1 MEPGM
6 AGYGRAEKRSKAWRL
21 SSRPRKN
28 PSKDQDQQ
36 ADAGRAAGGGL
47 LGIQR
52 MIGNRAFVQMLESK
66 GLLSRAG
73 DEFEQHA
80 DDAAKA
86 GGLPAGR
93 DRVPR
98 PPTADPHDRD
108 AVDSELGRMGP
119 GSPLPAHVR
128 AGMEPGFDADFSE
141 VRVHTGSEA
150 GQLNS
155 ALGAD
160 AFTYGH
166 DVFYAA
172 GRAPGMDPLTA
183 HELGHV
189 VQQRADAS
197 QHSTGESTAKRI
209 QPSFTG
215 SYPVASGIFEID
227 WQTRQGKTN
236 TPPTHIGF
244 DGYMRFIPAVGAPN
258 SNNIVVTQIVKVT
271 DGGGTDVNPGTMGA
285 AQAPRGA
292 LGQPGVRTQ
301 DDALRG
307 VVGGFFTDASHASRG
322 TPAAAGSAL
331 SPDYDFSPAAP
342 GTTGPVGRTQQP
354 AIRGGG
360 IGGRNFLE
368 AGFKRSDDLADMH
381 SAAMYDVPG
390 TTDPHANLKFDFE
403 TVVRGVDTT
412 VTYGVVKW
420 GFDIVDGVVTNEYL
434 TPLDTSSATFAE
446 AMDRHMDFYVHE
458 PMTFYFDFN
467 SSTISPTELAKID
480 ALLPYFT
487 RNPKARMSVEGFAD
501 LRGGASRRNVD
512 LALKRAEAVKAAML
526 AKGVTENRFDSL
538 LVGTAPSTSATTNVG
553 TGDLGGD
560 AAVGA
565 DQDREANRW
574 ANRRVLVTFSIAAGP

>member
-1 MEPGM
+1 MERGM
-6 AGYGRAEKRSKAWRL
+6 SALGRPEKRKARL
-21 SSRPRKN
+21 NPRVPKKPPADRPE
-28 PSKDQDQQ
+28 PSEP
-36 ADAGRAAGGGL
+36 GL

-52 MIGNRAFVQMLESK
+52 SIGNRAFVHMLESK

-73 DEFEQHA
+73 DEYERHA
-80 DDAAKA
+80 DEAARA
-86 GGLPAGR
+86 GGIPAGG
-93 DRVPR
+93 DRAPS
-98 PPTADPHDRD
+98 PPEPDPVDRAAAD
-108 AVDSELGRMGP
+108 AELEHTGAGT
-119 GSPLPAHVR
+119 PLPERVR
-128 AGMEPGFDADFSE
+128 DEIEPRFDADFSD
-141 VRVHTGSEA
+141 VRVHTGDQA
-150 GQLNS
+150 GKLNS

-160 AFTYGH
+160 AFTYGR
-166 DVFYAA
+166 DVYFGA
-172 GRAPGMDPLTA
+172 GKAPALDHLTA

-189 VQQRADAS
+189 VQQRGGGR
-197 QHSTGESTAKRI
+197 QVGTARPGKRI

-215 SYPVASGIFEID
+215 SYPVTSGIFEID

-244 DGYMRFIPAVGAPN
+244 DGYMRFIPNVGAPN
-258 SNNIVVTQIVKVT
+258 SNNIVVTQIVRVVDK
-271 DGGGTDVNPGTMGA
+271 GGTDVNPGTMGA
-285 AQAPRGA
+285 PQAPRGA

-301 DDALRG
+301 ADAPRG
-307 VVGGFFTDASHASRG
+307 VEGGFFTDASHQTGA
-322 TPAAAGSAL
+322 TPAARGSAL

-342 GTTGPVGRTQQP
+342 GTTGPVGQVQQP

-403 TVVRGVDTT
+403 TVVRGVDTM

-420 GFDIVDGVVTNEYL
+420 GFEIVDGVVQNEYL
-434 TPLDTSSATFAE
+434 TQIDVASATFAE
-446 AMDRHMDFYVHE
+446 AMDRHQDFYVHE
-458 PMTFYFDFN
+458 PMTFYFDFK
-467 SSTISPTELAKID
+467 SPTLSATEAAKID
-480 ALLPYFT
+480 ALLPYLT
-487 RNPKARMSVEGFAD
+487 RNPKARMSLEGFAD
-501 LRGGASRRNVD
+501 IRGGASRFNVD

-526 AKGVTENRFDSL
+526 AKGVTADRFDGL
-538 LVGTAPSTSATTNVG
+538 LVGTAPSTSATTNAG

-574 ANRRVLVTFSIAAGP
+574 ANRRVQVTFSIAAGP

>member
-1 MEPGM
+1 MERGIT
-6 AGYGRAEKRSKAWRL
+6 GYGRPEKRSKAWRL
-21 SSRPRKN
+21 SPRPRKA
-28 PSKDQDQQ
+28 SAKDQDQQ
-36 ADAGRAAGGGL
+36 ADAGAADGGL

-52 MIGNRAFVQMLESK
+52 TIGNRAFVHMLESR
-66 GLLSRAG
+66 GMLSRAG
-73 DEFEQHA
+73 DEFERHA
-80 DDAAKA
+80 AEAAKA
-86 GGLPAGR
+86 AGLPTGA
-93 DRVPR
+93 DRTPR
-98 PPTADPHDRD
+98 LPVADPVDRE
-108 AVDSELGRMGP
+108 AVDSELGRVGP
-119 GSPLPAHVR
+119 GSPLPDHVR
-128 AGMEPGFDADFSE
+128 AGLEPGFDADFSD
-141 VRVHTGSEA
+141 VRVHTGSHA

-155 ALGAD
+155 AIAAD

-172 GRAPGMDPLTA
+172 GRAPGLDPLTA

-189 VQQRADAS
+189 VQQRGGGRQPGTAD
-197 QHSTGESTAKRI
+197 STAKRI

-244 DGYMRFIPAVGAPN
+244 DGYMRFIPSVGAPN

-271 DGGGTDVNPGTMGA
+271 DSGGTDVNPGTMGA

-307 VVGGFFTDASHASRG
+307 VVGGFFTDASHASGG

-360 IGGRNFLE
+360 TGGRNFLE

-403 TVVRGVDTT
+403 TVVRGVDTM

-467 SSTISPTELAKID
+467 SSAVSPTELAKID
-480 ALLPYFT
+480 ALLPYLT
-487 RNPKARMSVEGFAD
+487 RNPKARMSMEGFAD
-501 LRGGASRRNVD
+501 LRGGASRHNVD

-538 LVGTAPSTSATTNVG
+538 LVGTAPSTSATTNAG

-560 AAVGA
+560 AAVAA

-574 ANRRVLVTFSIAAGP
+574 ANRRVRVTFSIAAGP